1 MKIGIV
7 CYPTFGGSGV
17 VATELGKELAD
28 KGHLVHFITYNQPV
42 RLGSFRK
49 NIFYHEVNVS
59 EYPLFDYPPY
69 ELVLASK
76 MVDVVKHEHLDLL
89 HVHYAI
95 PHASAA
101 YMAKKIL
108 AEEDIHIPVVTTL
121 HGTDITL
128 LGKDASFEP
137 VISFAINKSDRV
149 TAVSSSLKN
158 DTYKLFGVNKDI
170 EVIPNFI
177 RMDQV
182 NYFPNEEQRQS
193 YAPNGEKIIAHISNF
208 RPVKR
213 IPDIIEVFNKVRK
226 EVKAKLVLVGD
237 GPDRN
242 KVSQMCRE
250 YRICDDVLLVGKL
263 KNPTEVLSIADL
275 FMLPSEQESFGL
287 AALEAMAAGVP
298 VVSSNTGGIPELNRH
313 GVSGMMSNVG
323 DIEEMAKHCVYLLSS
338 EKRLEKF
345 KKQALERA
353 KEFDISKVLS
363 RYEKIYEEALEEV
376 RSLHD

>member
-177 RMDQV
+177 RMDQA
-182 NYFPNEEQRQS
+182 NYLPNEELRQS

-250 YRICDDVLLVGKL
+250 YGICDDVLLVGKL

-363 RYEKIYEEALEEV
+363 YYEKIYEEALEEV
-376 RSLHD
+376 RSLHG

>member
-177 RMDQV
+177 RMDQA